1 MILATVEPKQTK
13 SGLVWIVEIAG
24 DDFLLSV
31 LVRDCGLGL
40 SPPNALYLACLE
52 HGYGIVCQVENAGG
66 MSAILEAA

>member
-1 MILATVEPKQTK
+1 MVLATVEKKQTN

-31 LVRDCGLGL
+31 LVRNDKLGASL
-40 SPPNALYLACLE
+40 ALDEACLKY
-52 HGYGIVCQVENAGG
+52 GYGVVCQVENAGG